1 MSFALSPSCCCLISA
16 SHSVSSSSEDAFR
29 SNILSPVPSNNLTI
43 REEPMINS
51 AALKVRLCK
60 GKDRKANQAKRVM
73 RRYPLQRPGRSHQ
86 ERRNPT
92 LSDRIHGTCRFGSS
106 ALWWGE
112 YRWTTTSP
120 ACWISWGRNSGASPN
135 LSPSLICARR
145 AFLRVSMTFPSCWKD
160 WSPWVAIFFVLAI
173 KLTEEEGGGGE
184 GSTSGTT
191 RFCWSCWI
199 LYMLSATSLL
209 ASTCLLISLTPLRS
223 SSNFAFSV
231 SDKVYFTKS
240 FVTLVLANWGR

>member
-120 ACWISWGRNSGASPN
+120 ACWISWGRNSVASPN
-135 LSPSLICARR
+135 LPPSLICAHRVC
-145 AFLRVSMTFPSCWKD
+145 LRVSMTFPSCWKD

-184 GSTSGTT
+184 S
-191 RFCWSCWI
+191 
-199 LYMLSATSLL
+199 Y
-209 ASTCLLISLTPLRS
+209 LRD
-223 SSNFAFSV
+223 
-231 SDKVYFTKS
+231 DKVLLQLLN
-240 FVTLVLANWGR
+240 LVHVVRNQLTCIYVLIDFSHPVKKLFKLRLFGLR